1 MTEPTQPIEPRE
13 PTGQIEPTE
22 AAQPAQDHPDV
33 PQPGVP
39 ISAPPQPYYPPYP
52 PFPPPPGAFAPYL
65 PPPRPAQRPANPR
78 LASVLLVAAGALV
91 AIVVVFGVLDL
102 THTLFPAPDNSTRPV
117 IIQFQG
123 GSGTASANAVLQVS
137 PATLTLACNGSA
149 AITLTNT
156 GGIPLSW
163 QLGTLPDDVLLGS
176 SSPHSGT
183 LASGQRVALTVVS
196 LGRPG
201 AGQLHFSDDRNEDVS
216 AQVVVTCP

>member
-1 MTEPTQPIEPRE
+1 MTEPTGSVAPA
-13 PTGQIEPTE
+13 EPTE
-22 AAQPAQDHPDV
+22 AAQPAPDHSDV
-33 PQPGVP
+33 VQPGVP
-39 ISAPPQPYYPPYP
+39 TIVSPQPYYPPYLP
-52 PFPPPPGAFAPYL
+52 YPPPPGAFVPYL
-65 PPPRPAQRPANPR
+65 PPPQRPANSR
-78 LASVLLVAAGALV
+78 LPSVLLVAAGALV
-91 AIVVVFGVLDL
+91 AIVIVFGVLDL

-123 GSGTASANAVLQVS
+123 GAGTAAANAVLQVS

-163 QLGTLPDDVLLGS
+163 QLATLPDDVLLSS

-196 LGRPG
+196 LGRAG
-201 AGQLHFSDDRNEDVS
+201 AGQLHFSDDRKEDVT
-216 AQVVVTCP
+216 AQVVITCP